1 MSEELDLALGILD
14 HQLLDRDG
22 RRCGNVDDL
31 AIEGG
36 GPSEDAEVVAIL
48 SGPNAWRVR
57 AGLLGQVAARIGG
70 DGRVRVPWAEVDS
83 VESHVVLKKRATDYG
98 LGRGDD
104 RLRPWIER
112 IPGANR

>member
-1 MSEELDLALGILD
+1 VELHLGRNILD
-14 HQLLDRDG
+14 HQLLDSNG

-36 GPSEDAEVVAIL
+36 PGEKAEVVAIL
-48 SGPNAWRVR
+48 AGPGYWPQRSGWVGRL
-57 AGLLGQVAARIGG
+57 AGFIGG
-70 DGRVRVPWAEVDS
+70 SQRTRVPWSEVARVNS
-83 VESHVVLKKRATDYG
+83 AVELRRPSIEYN

-104 RLRPWIER
+104 RVRPLIEK

>member
-1 MSEELDLALGILD
+1 MSEELDIALAILD
-14 HQLLDRDG
+14 HQLIDCEG

-36 GPSEDAEVVAIL
+36 AGEEAQVVAIL
-48 SGPNAWRVR
+48 SGPGVWRNR
-57 AGLLGQVAARIGG
+57 AGVLGRFAAWVGRG
-70 DGRVRVPWAEVDS
+70 GRVRVPWEEVAEVA
-83 VESHVVLKKRATDYG
+83 SHVRLKKRAADYG
-98 LGRGDD
+98 LGSGDD